1 MLEELVLKVVRE
13 YKPARSILHSIIY
26 LKNGVLL
33 KDWTLALTGVYSER
47 LDSILDELIQDGSI
61 KVCKDGRLTVD
72 ECPREGSDLSGL
84 VDEAVKKFLAS
95 HPARG
100 L

>member
-47 LDSILDELIQDGSI
+47 LDSVLDKLIREGSI

-72 ECPREGSDLSGL
+72 ECPHEGNDLSSL

-95 HPARG
+95 NPARG
-100 L
+100 V

>member
-47 LDSILDELIQDGSI
+47 LDSVLDKLIREGSI

-72 ECPREGSDLSGL
+72 ECPQEGSDLSGL
-84 VDEAVKKFLAS
+84 VNEAVKKFLAS
-95 HPARG
+95 NPGRG
-100 L
+100 V